1 MKVKLPVRRAIF
13 QRQTYEAPA
22 EGRFGKVRLDFNEN
36 TSGCS
41 PAVLRALA
49 KLSAKKLAMYPEY
62 AGTTQKLA
70 RNYGVHANELLMTNG
85 GDEAIRV
92 FFDSFVDAGS
102 RLLICEP
109 TFPMYRYYGEIAG
122 ARIDTLRY
130 GRTMEFPRR
139 NLFVALKKK
148 PRVLFIANPNNPTG
162 TLISTAEIKRI
173 LTAAPNTAVVI
184 DEAYAEFSGV
194 TVLPLIRKYPNLFV
208 TRTFS
213 KAAGLASLRL
223 GLVMACAESLGI
235 LRRAMSP
242 FAVNG
247 AVLVAAEAAVSDAG
261 RIKKIVRNTKRV
273 RDWFAKELKKMGAKT
288 FPSAG
293 NFLLV
298 DLGPSGPDLVRDL
311 EAKEILL
318 RGRKDGLVR
327 ITIGTSEEMK
337 LVTRELK
344 ALIGKGGL

>member
-1 MKVKLPVRRAIF
+1 MKVKLPVRRAIL

-62 AGTTQKLA
+62 EGTTQKLA
-70 RNYGVHANELLMTNG
+70 RHYGVHASELLMTNG

-92 FFDSFVDAGS
+92 FFDSFVDAGGW
-102 RLLICEP
+102 LLICEP

-122 ARIDTLRY
+122 ARIDTVRY
-130 GRTMEFPRR
+130 GPQMEFPQRD
-139 NLFVALKKK
+139 LFVALKKK

-162 TLISTAEIKRI
+162 TLISVAEIKRI
-173 LTAAPNTAVVI
+173 LNAAPNTAVVI

-194 TVLPLIRKYPNLFV
+194 TVLPWIRKYPNLFV

-242 FAVNG
+242 FAVNA
-247 AVLVAAEAAVSDAG
+247 AVLVAAEAALSDTG
-261 RIKKIVRNTKRV
+261 RIKTIARKTKQVRE
-273 RDWFAKELKKMGAKT
+273 WFAKELTAMGAKT

-298 DLGPSGPDLVRDL
+298 DFGASGSDLVRKL
-311 EAKEILL
+311 EAKGISL
-318 RGRKDGLVR
+318 RGRKDGMVR

-344 ALIGKGGL
+344 VLIGKGGL

>member
-1 MKVKLPVRRAIF
+1 MKVKLPVRRAIL
-13 QRQTYEAPA
+13 QRQRYETPA

-70 RNYGVHANELLMTNG
+70 RHYGVDADELLMTNG

-102 RLLICEP
+102 HILICEP
-109 TFPMYRYYGEIAG
+109 TFPMYRYFGEIAD
-122 ARIDTLRY
+122 ARVDTVSY
-130 GRTMEFPRR
+130 GTKMEFPRKA
-139 NLFVALKKK
+139 LFVALKKR

-162 TLISTAEIKRI
+162 TLISIPEIKRI
-173 LTAAPNTAVVI
+173 LDASPNTAVVI

-213 KAAGLASLRL
+213 KAAGIAGLRL
-223 GLVMACAESLGI
+223 GLVMGCAESVGI
-235 LRRAMSP
+235 LRRAMAP
-242 FAVNG
+242 FAVNV
-247 AVLVAAEAAVSDAG
+247 AVLVAAEAAVGDAG
-261 RIKKIVRNTKRV
+261 RIKTIVRNTRRV
-273 RDWFAKELKKMGAKT
+273 REWFAKELGKMGAKR

-298 DLGPSGPDLVRDL
+298 DFGPRGLALVRKL
-311 EAKEILL
+311 EAKGILL
-318 RGRKDGLVR
+318 RGRKDGFVR
-327 ITIGTSEEMK
+327 ITIGTSQEMK
-337 LVTRELK
+337 LVTRKLK
-344 ALIGKGGL
+344 ALIGKGAL

>member
-1 MKVKLPVRRAIF
+1 M
-13 QRQTYEAPA
+13 
-22 EGRFGKVRLDFNEN
+22 
-36 TSGCS
+36 
-41 PAVLRALA
+41 
-49 KLSAKKLAMYPEY
+49 
-62 AGTTQKLA
+62 
-70 RNYGVHANELLMTNG
+70 HANELLMTNG

-223 GLVMACAESLGI
+223 GLVMACAKSLGI

-242 FAVNG
+242 FAVNA

-261 RIKKIVRNTKRV
+261 RIKKIVRNTKRT
-273 RDWFAKELKKMGAKT
+273 REWFAKELKKMGAKA

-311 EAKEILL
+311 EAKGILL

-327 ITIGTSEEMK
+327 ITIGTHEEMK
-337 LVTRELK
+337 LVTHELR